1 MLLAPQTA
9 AARYAIIRDEL
20 RQQAPASWAEVVKLA
35 QAVPIQITPD
45 SFWQFGR
52 DKPCWSNIHEVTG
65 GRLAADLEASPDFD
79 HPEKIA
85 SPDWEIRMRSTGH
98 TWKKNGNFELVGPA
112 VRAFVSGLP
121 TKSSLRNYLW
131 RLFAIREFAKS
142 LTTKPALIDMI
153 NVLINSR
160 FDFGPD
166 GIYKWACRFAQ
177 LAGRGWGPTTVM
189 HMLTDLGFA
198 IKPDVHVRYSAVRIG
213 LLTPEYAT
221 DFSEDYI
228 KNNKETLDPLV
239 VRAIMVMAPHVDPV
253 ADPQAAFALREI
265 DKVMMEWSKQGLAR
279 PF

>member
-1 MLLAPQTA
+1 MLLDPQTA

-20 RQQAPASWAEVVKLA
+20 RQQAPAAWAEVVQLA
-35 QAVPIQITPD
+35 QDVPAQITPD
-45 SFWQFGR
+45 SFWQFG
-52 DKPCWSNIHEVTG
+52 KSMPCWSNIHVTTG
-65 GRLAADLEASPDFD
+65 GCLAANLESSPDFD
-79 HPEKIA
+79 HAEKIA
-85 SPDWEIRMRSTGH
+85 SPDWEIRMRSTGR

-121 TKSSLRNYLW
+121 AKSSLRNYLW

-189 HMLTDLGFA
+189 HLLTNLGFT

-213 LLTPEYAT
+213 LLTPEYAST
-221 DFSEDYI
+221 LSEDYI
-228 KNNKETLDPLV
+228 KNKKETLDPLAV
-239 VRAIMVMAPHVDPV
+239 HAIMAMVPYVDPV
-253 ADPQAAFALREI
+253 ANPQAALALREI
-265 DKVMMEWSKQGLAR
+265 DKVMMEWSKQELAR